1 MPIQTTRL
9 KIFILVVLSSVV
21 VTILVSIS
29 SPQSYRGQQRQTKS
43 FKLELCDCTR
53 TLVIPLIHLTSIEN
67 STTFQQQ
74 ISFNSTTC
82 GWSAYQRGNHQKI
95 VGFSFYGNSNSSVRS
110 AKQYFVGIEENLEK
124 MTELYGEDW
133 VMRLYYDLDPSDQQ
147 LMDQLCDLACTNNN
161 IDLCNIRKLP
171 GTPVKDATK
180 IFAMNWRFFPT
191 LDPQV
196 DIYLCRDLDSRVSER
211 EVAAVEEW
219 LWSGRAVH
227 SMRDHPAHNTPL
239 LGASW
244 GARLDTE
251 EQNVRHKWAR
261 AWDKILADKLAWA
274 PRAEKGPDQ
283 TVLQRHV
290 WPWAKFVAM
299 QHDSYTCHLYPH
311 TIGWPT
317 RRRNEPNNFVASVTS
332 DNATLWTKCP
342 KKCRRKGH
350 MDWEYC

>member
-1 MPIQTTRL
+1 MRF
-9 KIFILVVLSSVV
+9 KYFLVIVLSFIMVLIF
-21 VTILVSIS
+21 TSIY
-29 SPQSYRGQQRQTKS
+29 SPQSYSHRGQKTTKS
-43 FKLELCDCTR
+43 FKLEPCDCIR
-53 TLVIPLIHLTSIEN
+53 TLTSPEKKNN
-67 STTFQQQ
+67 SEELQQQ
-74 ISFNSTTC
+74 SVFNSTTC
-82 GWSAYQRGNHQKI
+82 GWSAYQRGSHQKI
-95 VGFSFYGNSNSSVRS
+95 VGFSFYGNSNSSVHN

-133 VMRLYYDLDPSDQQ
+133 VMRLYYDLEPSDQQ
-147 LMDQLCDLACTNNN
+147 LMGQLCDLACANNN

-171 GTPVKDATK
+171 GTPVEDATK

-219 LWSGRAVH
+219 LGSGRAVH

-261 AWDKILADKLAWA
+261 AWDKILTDKLAWA
-274 PRAEKGPDQ
+274 PRGEKGPDQ

-317 RRRNEPNNFVASVTS
+317 QRRNEPNNFVASVTS

>member
-1 MPIQTTRL
+1 MIQHLPGRKVSKQVLQTLLLLFLTSL
-9 KIFILVVLSSVV
+9 LVLN
-21 VTILVSIS
+21 INNQLVDV
-29 SPQSYRGQQRQTKS
+29 R
-43 FKLELCDCTR
+43 KLEQGDKQRDGLTFSLEHCNCSR
-53 TLVIPLIHLTSIEN
+53 TLTKVDN
-67 STTFQQQ
+67 SGLVPY
-74 ISFNSTTC
+74 NATTC
-82 GWSAYQRGNHQKI
+82 GRDAHQRGAHQK
-95 VGFSFYGNSNSSVRS
+95 VAGFSFYGSSTSKVHQM
-110 AKQYFVGIEENLEK
+110 KKYFVGIKENLEK

-133 VMRLYYDLDPSDQQ
+133 VMRLYYDLEPSDQQ
-147 LMDQLCDLACTNNN
+147 LMGQLCDLACANSN
-161 IDLCNIRKLP
+161 IDLCNIRQLP
-171 GTPVKDATK
+171 GTPVRDATE

-219 LWSGRAVH
+219 LGSGRAVH

-251 EQNVRHKWAR
+251 QQNVRHKWVR

-274 PRAEKGPDQ
+274 ARGAKGPDQ

-290 WPWAKFVAM
+290 WPWARFVAM
-299 QHDSYTCHLYPH
+299 QHDSYTCHTYPH

-317 RRRNEPNNFVASVTS
+317 RRRNEPNNFVASVFS

-350 MDWEYC
+350 MDWNYC

>member
-1 MPIQTTRL
+1 MTIYFYFPVGWVDKIEMPIQTTRL
-9 KIFILVVLSSVV
+9 KLFILVVLSSVV

-133 VMRLYYDLDPSDQQ
+133 VMRLYYDLEPSDQQ
-147 LMDQLCDLACTNNN
+147 LMGQLCDLACTNNN

-171 GTPVKDATK
+171 GTPVKDAAK
-180 IFAMNWRFFPT
+180 IFAMNWRFFLSIFST
-191 LDPQV
+191 D
-196 DIYLCRDLDSRVSER
+196 DDLSRFR
-211 EVAAVEEW
+211 
-219 LWSGRAVH
+219 H
-227 SMRDHPAHNTPL
+227 SCF
-239 LGASW
+239 W
-244 GARLDTE
+244 
-251 EQNVRHKWAR
+251 
-261 AWDKILADKLAWA
+261 
-274 PRAEKGPDQ
+274 
-283 TVLQRHV
+283 
-290 WPWAKFVAM
+290 
-299 QHDSYTCHLYPH
+299 Y
-311 TIGWPT
+311 
-317 RRRNEPNNFVASVTS
+317 
-332 DNATLWTKCP
+332 
-342 KKCRRKGH
+342 
-350 MDWEYC
+350 